1 MKIED
6 QKKLMEIGVLS
17 LHARVKIKITEDNP
31 TKYIVQGYKEVT
43 CFESSN
49 LDEIIAFLQGAAYGR
64 N

>member
-17 LHARVKIKITEDNP
+17 LHAGVKIKITEGNPINYFIQDN
-31 TKYIVQGYKEVT
+31 KGVVRFK
-43 CFESSN
+43 SSN